1 MTKVLINQ
9 KLVDEQEAT
18 IPYNDRGFIF
28 GDGIY
33 EYIRVYN
40 NKIFTAKEHFERLL
54 RSANEIG
61 LDIDHTVDSLTEL
74 VKELVV
80 ANTSVNGGVYLQIT
94 RGAAPREHRFPTPP
108 VEPTLMGVSES
119 YGRPVKDMDQGISAV
134 TTELSRWLR

>member
-40 NKIFTAKEHFERLL
+40 NKIFY
-54 RSANEIG
+54 S
-61 LDIDHTVDSLTEL
+61 
-74 VKELVV
+74 
-80 ANTSVNGGVYLQIT
+80 
-94 RGAAPREHRFPTPP
+94 
-108 VEPTLMGVSES
+108 
-119 YGRPVKDMDQGISAV
+119 
-134 TTELSRWLR
+134 